1 MTDCHKEAEVP
12 LRQLEIDGEP
22 EVKSGKGAFGGLFL
36 DKTKLIILAVVIL
49 ILLIIIIVLATVLG
63 HELRSKDRGDIRGIT
78 RKYYERMLNSKHFLV
93 TSQL

>member
-1 MTDCHKEAEVP
+1 MTDCHKEADVP

-49 ILLIIIIVLATVLG
+49 ILLIIIIVLAAVLG
-63 HELRSKDRGDIRGIT
+63 HERSKDRGDITGIT
-78 RKYYERMLNSKHFLV
+78 RKYYERMLNSKVL
-93 TSQL
+93 